1 MTRRRPD
8 NSFHGLTL
16 EEVLSR
22 RADRLGLPTLGGGW
36 ASAASITNPASP
48 PARVPAPHAVGA
60 RTGRG
65 PVPRHPAARHRPE
78 RGRADPRSGRR
89 NRLI

>member
-22 RADRLGLPTLGGGW
+22 RADRLGLPTLGGG
-36 ASAASITNPASP
+36 
-48 PARVPAPHAVGA
+48 
-60 RTGRG
+60 
-65 PVPRHPAARHRPE
+65 
-78 RGRADPRSGRR
+78 
-89 NRLI
+89 